1 MITTRQARSWRLGRG
16 LVLLAALVYGVLP
29 ALIDL
34 FTPQHLGNPA
44 WVGHPRFHLIWQIFL
59 IFYLGLASLRA
70 AWMARTPADF
80 ALIQRAAGYGLIV
93 LAAFF
98 TAGGLAIPLGGAF
111 GEPDEVLLG
120 MPVPIVHFSTAG
132 LILLTGYLVCRSAR
146 SEGEAG

>member
-1 MITTRQARSWRLGRG
+1 MTTAQTARRWRLGRG
-16 LVLLAALVYGVLP
+16 LVLLAALTYGVLP

-59 IFYLGLASLRA
+59 IFYLGLASLWSAWRA
-70 AWMARTPADF
+70 KTPADF
-80 ALIQRAAGYGLIV
+80 PLIQRAAGYGLIV

-111 GEPDEVLLG
+111 GEPDEVLWG
-120 MPVPIVHFSTAG
+120 VPFPIVHFSTAG
-132 LILLTGYLVCRSAR
+132 LILLAGYLICRGAR
-146 SEGEAG
+146 SEGQAA